1 MEQLLSNPGRLLA
14 LVGIL
19 AFVILLNLP
28 LLFPQ
33 GLGKMFEREAKTWS
47 KALKGGTD
55 ISAQNTAQ
63 MDELHKQV
71 EELKSS
77 EKKEEQ

>member
-1 MEQLLSNPGRLLA
+1 MEQLLSNPGRLMA

-28 LLFPQ
+28 LLFPK